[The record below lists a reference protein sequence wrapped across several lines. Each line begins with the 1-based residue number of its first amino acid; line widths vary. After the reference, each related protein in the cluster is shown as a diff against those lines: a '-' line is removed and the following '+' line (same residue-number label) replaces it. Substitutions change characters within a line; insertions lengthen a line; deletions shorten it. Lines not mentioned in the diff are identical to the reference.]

1 MRLISLFGALAAA
14 MIDVAAAQS
23 LAPQIDW
30 RPFAGPKD
38 VVSIRGNAYDQESA
52 GQPWSIQ
59 RATNTVGDVTRFELR
74 YNDRWVE
81 DTFPGENPE
90 RAQLDGYRQVTLE
103 GNEVWAAFAFF
114 VEPGPFFRSAWTVIG
129 QMHNQKG
136 SAIPLNIQFN
146 NEFLR
151 IHTSRQAD
159 GAPAVA
165 ATHFSRKIGRGE
177 WHRVVLRFREG
188 AAGELD
194 FWLDGEQIV
203 KFNGPIGSAGDTS
216 YWKFGIYRGPGPI
229 SAPLAIQYANMEVGP
244 ASLATRIRNPLPIE
258 VRSPAVAIRN

>member
-1 MRLISLFGALAAA
+1 MRLVWLIAALAAA
-14 MIDVAAAQS
+14 TINGAAAGS
-23 LAPQIDW
+23 AGPEIEW
-30 RPFAGPKD
+30 KPIAGPKD

-59 RATNTVGDVTRFELR
+59 RAANTVGDVTRFELR

-90 RAQLDGYRQVTLE
+90 RTQLDGYRQVTPE
-103 GNEVWAAFAFF
+103 GSEAWAAFSFF

-129 QMHNQKG
+129 QIHNQKG

-146 NEFLR
+146 SEFLR
-151 IHTSRQAD
+151 IHTSRQVD

-165 ATHFSRKIGRGE
+165 ATHFSRKIARGE

-188 AAGELD
+188 VAGELD
-194 FWLDGEQIV
+194 FWLNGEQVV
-203 KFNGPIGSAGDTS
+203 KYSGPIGSAGDTS

-229 SAPLAIQYANMEVGP
+229 SAPLAIQFANMEVGP
-244 ASLATRIRNPLPIE
+244 ASLAARIRNPLPIE
-258 VRSPAVAIRN
+258 FRPAAMAIRN